1 MTPTIET
8 WCIKFFKIIPKE
20 IDEVWKENMN
30 ELRGQRILNPKVD
43 SIMSNWTLIQNV
55 ESFQRI

>member
-43 SIMSNWTLIQNV
+43 SIMSN
-55 ESFQRI
+55 